1 MPDLKTELERLNPA
15 QREAVTYVGP
25 GPLLVLAGP
34 GSGKTHVITR
44 RVRYLTEVMGIA
56 PEKILV
62 LTFTKDAAT
71 SMKERYLKEIS
82 SENSKKFKTVNFG
95 TIHSIFYHLLQ
106 DSVDLPEEHLLM
118 DMEKKK
124 LLMPILESFLPNANF
139 MEINNFSM
147 DMMSSISFYKNTG
160 NRKEAERRLH
170 PYLQERFDDVF
181 CTYEKRRKS
190 LGKLDFDDMLAD
202 CKRLLSGNKM
212 LRKYWQS
219 RYEHILIDEF
229 QDVNPAQ
236 YDVIK
241 LLAAPPYNLFGV
253 GDDDQSIYGFR
264 GADPGVMQVF
274 AKEYHAKQVTLNVNY
289 RCNEEIVKS
298 SLRLIGH
305 NKERFV
311 KKLVSYQ
318 AIENDGWKKFWNK
331 FFEKHSKKN
340 KVLGAKEGKNEK
352 DLKKILMKK
361 EPCKTD
367 VKHDPRDV
375 RKNGV
380 RKLPYRTQE
389 EEYQSICEICEEA
402 LRSGG
407 TMAVLARTNRL
418 LDRFARELKIRGIP
432 FDTTQDGKVALMTV
446 HGSKGLEFDRVVL
459 LDCNER
465 TFPHGFNLDQKT
477 MEEERRIFYVGMT
490 RAKSELLL
498 PYVAGTKKHAEEAS
512 RFLSEF

>member
-202 CKRLLSGNKM
+202 CKRLLSENKM

-274 AKEYHAKQVTLNVNY
+274 AKAYHAKQVTLNVNY
-289 RCNEEIVKS
+289 RCNEEIVKA
-298 SLRLIGH
+298 SLR
-305 NKERFV
+305 
-311 KKLVSYQ
+311 
-318 AIENDGWKKFWNK
+318 
-331 FFEKHSKKN
+331 
-340 KVLGAKEGKNEK
+340 
-352 DLKKILMKK
+352 
-361 EPCKTD
+361 
-367 VKHDPRDV
+367 
-375 RKNGV
+375 
-380 RKLPYRTQE
+380 
-389 EEYQSICEICEEA
+389 
-402 LRSGG
+402 
-407 TMAVLARTNRL
+407 
-418 LDRFARELKIRGIP
+418 
-432 FDTTQDGKVALMTV
+432 
-446 HGSKGLEFDRVVL
+446 
-459 LDCNER
+459 
-465 TFPHGFNLDQKT
+465 
-477 MEEERRIFYVGMT
+477 
-490 RAKSELLL
+490 
-498 PYVAGTKKHAEEAS
+498 
-512 RFLSEF
+512 

>member
-15 QREAVTYVGP
+15 QREAVTYAGP

-62 LTFTKDAAT
+62 LTFTKDAAV

-147 DMMSSISFYKNTG
+147 DMMSSISFFKNTG

-170 PYLQERFDDVF
+170 PYMRDRFDDIF
-181 CTYEKRRKS
+181 DSYEKRRKN

-202 CKRLLSGNKM
+202 CKRLLSENKIIW
-212 LRKYWQS
+212 KYWQS

-289 RCNEEIVKS
+289 RCNEEIVKA
-298 SLRLIGH
+298 SLKLIGH

-311 KKLVSYQ
+311 KKLVSYK
-318 AIENDGWKKFWNK
+318 AL
-331 FFEKHSKKN
+331 EKNKKN
-340 KVLGAKEGKNEK
+340 FLSKLFKGIGEEAA
-352 DLKKILMKK
+352 KK
-361 EPCKTD
+361 EQEGGK
-367 VKHDPRDV
+367 K
-375 RKNGV
+375 KGV
-380 RKLPYRTQE
+380 RKLSYRTQE
-389 EEYQSICEICEEA
+389 EEYQSICEICEES
-402 LRSGG
+402 LRAGD

-432 FDTTQDGKVALMTV
+432 FDTTQDGKLALMTV

>member
-82 SENSKKFKTVNFG
+82 SKNSNRSKTVNFG

-106 DSVDLPEEHLLM
+106 DSVSLPEEHLLM

-147 DMMSSISFYKNTG
+147 DMMSSISFFKNTG

-170 PYLQERFDDVF
+170 PYLRDRFDDIF
-181 CTYEKRRKS
+181 NSYEKRRKN

-202 CKRLLSGNKM
+202 CKRLLSENKT
-212 LRKYWQS
+212 LREYWQS

-289 RCNEEIVKS
+289 RCNEEIVKA

-311 KKLVSYQ
+311 KKLVSYK
-318 AIENDGWKKFWNK
+318 ALEKKD
-331 FFEKHSKKN
+331 KKN
-340 KVLGAKEGKNEK
+340 FLCKLFKGIGEEAA
-352 DLKKILMKK
+352 KK
-361 EPCKTD
+361 EQEGGK
-367 VKHDPRDV
+367 K
-375 RKNGV
+375 KGV
-380 RKLPYRTQE
+380 RKLSYRTQE
-389 EEYQSICEICEEA
+389 EEYQSICEICEES

-432 FDTTQDGKVALMTV
+432 FDTTQDGKLALMTV

-512 RFLSEF
+512 RFLAEF

>member
-15 QREAVTYVGP
+15 QREAVTYAGP

-44 RVRYLTEVMGIA
+44 RVRYLTEVMGVA

-62 LTFTKDAAT
+62 LTFTKDAAV

-82 SENSKKFKTVNFG
+82 SKNSKKFKTVNFG

-106 DSVDLPEEHLLM
+106 DSVSLPEEHLLM

-124 LLMPILESFLPNANF
+124 LLMPILEALLPNANF

-147 DMMSSISFYKNTG
+147 DMMSSISFFKNTG
-160 NRKEAERRLH
+160 NLKEAERRLH

-181 CTYEKRRKS
+181 STYEKGRKS
-190 LGKLDFDDMLAD
+190 MGKIDFDDMLAD
-202 CKRLLSGNKM
+202 CKRLLTENQK
-212 LRKYWQS
+212 LRKYWQN

-236 YDVIK
+236 YEVIK

-264 GADPGVMQVF
+264 GADPGVMQEF
-274 AKEYHAKQVTLNVNY
+274 AKEYHAKQVTLNINY
-289 RCNEEIVKS
+289 RCNVEIVKA
-298 SLRLIGH
+298 SLKLIGH

-311 KKLVSYQ
+311 KKLVSYK
-318 AIENDGWKKFWNK
+318 ALERND
-331 FFEKHSKKN
+331 
-340 KVLGAKEGKNEK
+340 
-352 DLKKILMKK
+352 
-361 EPCKTD
+361 
-367 VKHDPRDV
+367 
-375 RKNGV
+375 RKNFWSMLFKGIGDEAAKKDFEGRKKKCV
-380 RKLPYRTQE
+380 RKLPFGTQE
-389 EEYQSICEICEEA
+389 EEYQSICEICEES

-432 FDTTQDGKVALMTV
+432 FETTQDGKLALMTV

>member
-15 QREAVTYVGP
+15 QREAVTYAGP

-44 RVRYLTEVMGIA
+44 RVRYLTEVMGVA

-82 SENSKKFKTVNFG
+82 SKNSNRSKTVNFG

-106 DSVDLPEEHLLM
+106 DSVSLPEEHLLM

-147 DMMSSISFYKNTG
+147 DMMSSISFFKNTG

-170 PYLQERFDDVF
+170 PYLRDRFDDIF
-181 CTYEKRRKS
+181 DSYEKRRKN

-202 CKRLLSGNKM
+202 CKRLLSENKA
-212 LRKYWQS
+212 LREYWQS

-289 RCNEEIVKS
+289 RCNEEIVKA
-298 SLRLIGH
+298 SLKLIGH

-311 KKLVSYQ
+311 KKLVSYK
-318 AIENDGWKKFWNK
+318 ALE
-331 FFEKHSKKN
+331 KKN
-340 KVLGAKEGKNEK
+340 KKNFLCKLFKGIGEEAA
-352 DLKKILMKK
+352 KK
-361 EPCKTD
+361 EQEGGK
-367 VKHDPRDV
+367 K
-375 RKNGV
+375 KGV
-380 RKLPYRTQE
+380 RKLSYRTQE
-389 EEYQSICEICEEA
+389 EEYQSICEICEES
-402 LRSGG
+402 LCSGG

-432 FDTTQDGKVALMTV
+432 FDTTQDGKLALMTV

-512 RFLSEF
+512 RFLAEF

>member
-15 QREAVTYVGP
+15 QREAVTYAGP

-124 LLMPILESFLPNANF
+124 LLMPILESFLPSANF

-147 DMMSSISFYKNTG
+147 DMMSSISFFKNTG
-160 NRKEAERRLH
+160 NRKEAELRLQ
-170 PYLQERFDDVF
+170 PYLQERFDDIF
-181 CTYEKRRKS
+181 DSYEKRRKS

-202 CKRLLSGNKM
+202 CKRLLSENGA
-212 LRKYWQS
+212 LREYWQS

-236 YDVIK
+236 YEVIK

-331 FFEKHSKKN
+331 FYEKHKKKN
-340 KVLGAKEGKNEK
+340 KVLGAKEG
-352 DLKKILMKK
+352 
-361 EPCKTD
+361 
-367 VKHDPRDV
+367 
-375 RKNGV
+375 KNGV

-389 EEYQSICEICEEA
+389 EEYQSICEICEES

-432 FDTTQDGKVALMTV
+432 FDTTQDGKLALMTV